1 MLAFIKRHIKT
12 VSGKEKEQ
20 YKALRKLLGFTP
32 NDISLYTLA
41 MTHRSASPLL
51 PDGNRNPANNE
62 RLEFLGDAVLET
74 IVSNYLFREL
84 PGVTEGELTQIR
96 SRIVNRMML
105 DEISKRMGIDRY
117 LVKSDNNNKTQK
129 HVVGN
134 ALEALIGAIY
144 LDRGYEFTNRF
155 VLEAILCRYVDI
167 KDIMNTETDFKSRLI
182 EWCQKSK
189 RSIKFSTVQD
199 NESTTQV
206 PYFKSR
212 IIIDGIELGHGKG
225 NSKKEAEQKA
235 SWAVSQ
241 ILGNDEIEDYFM
253 NMIDSCMERYNA
265 QEGKI
270 I

>member
-12 VSGKEKEQ
+12 DFGTEKEQ
-20 YKALRKLLGFTP
+20 YRTLRNLLGFTP
-32 NDISLYTLA
+32 NDISLYKLA

-51 PDGNRNPANNE
+51 PDGNRNHANNE

-182 EWCQKSK
+182 E
-189 RSIKFSTVQD
+189 
-199 NESTTQV
+199 
-206 PYFKSR
+206 
-212 IIIDGIELGHGKG
+212 
-225 NSKKEAEQKA
+225 
-235 SWAVSQ
+235 
-241 ILGNDEIEDYFM
+241 
-253 NMIDSCMERYNA
+253 
-265 QEGKI
+265 
-270 I
+270 